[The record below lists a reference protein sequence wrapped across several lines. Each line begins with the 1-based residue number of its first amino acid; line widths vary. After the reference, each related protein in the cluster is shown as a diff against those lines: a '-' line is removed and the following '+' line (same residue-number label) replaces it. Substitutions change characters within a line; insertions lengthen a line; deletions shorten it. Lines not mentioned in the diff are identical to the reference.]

1 VSAHRSAD
9 TVFTGGRVLTF
20 DDASTVAEAIAVV
33 GDRIAAVGAEQSVL
47 ALAGPISRVIPLSGR
62 TVIPESSTPTHTWSA
77 RA

>member
-1 VSAHRSAD
+1 VSVPRSAD

-33 GDRIAAVGAEQSVL
+33 GDRIAAVGTTSRSWLCRSDV
-47 ALAGPISRVIPLSGR
+47 RVIPLSGR
-62 TVIPESSTPTHTWSA
+62 TVIPESSTPTLTWSA